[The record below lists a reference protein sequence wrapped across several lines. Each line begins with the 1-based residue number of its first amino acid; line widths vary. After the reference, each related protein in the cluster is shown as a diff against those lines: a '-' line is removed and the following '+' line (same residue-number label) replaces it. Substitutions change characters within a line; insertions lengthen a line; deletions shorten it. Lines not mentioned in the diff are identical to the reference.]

1 MTESNAGRRW
11 KRIAL
16 AALTALAVTIAGWA
30 THAAVQWR
38 QLKAALEQAEQAKQ
52 EADKARQEERQA
64 RDRAEQALYASQMQ
78 MAEKAFAEGLRK
90 AEKP

>member
-1 MTESNAGRRW
+1 MTESNAARHW

-16 AALTALAVTIAGWA
+16 AALAALAVTIAGWA

-38 QLKAALEQAEQAKQ
+38 KLKGALEQVEQAKQ

-64 RDRAEQALYASQMQ
+64 RDRAEQALYASQLQ
-78 MAEKAFAEGLRK
+78 LAEKALQEGPGK